1 MTVQA
6 QRVTAESRQGKGES
20 VRERLDSEF
29 KKKRNGDDKIG
40 RKQTIVIK
48 LSMRNWQSC
57 KALIRFNHL

>member
-48 LSMRNWQSC
+48 LSMRSW
-57 KALIRFNHL
+57 